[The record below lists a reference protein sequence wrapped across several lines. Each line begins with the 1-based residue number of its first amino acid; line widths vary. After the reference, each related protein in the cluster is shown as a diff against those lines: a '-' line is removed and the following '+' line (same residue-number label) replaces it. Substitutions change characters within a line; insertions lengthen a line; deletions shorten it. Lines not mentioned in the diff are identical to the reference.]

1 MRIPRPEHTLS
12 RSKISQA
19 ALSVLYQLQKAG
31 YQAFLVGG
39 GVRDVLLGRSPKDFD
54 VVTNALP
61 EQVKSVFLRQCRL
74 IGRRFVLAHVHLNR
88 SIIEV
93 STFRAHHAKGGD
105 GVIENGRIVRDN
117 VYSNHIHDDVWR
129 RDFTVNAL
137 YYDIQDFSLIDYV
150 NGLADLQSGTIRLIG
165 EPLLRYQEDPVRMLR
180 AVRFAAKLG
189 FTVEPATAAPIF
201 HSGGL
206 LAHIPPARL
215 YEEVLKLFFSG
226 HAVESFRQLRKYNL
240 FMPLFPY
247 TDACLG
253 DDPMAMALIEQ
264 VLTNTDQRIA
274 ENKPVMPAFLLA
286 TLLWPPLLR
295 MLPDRSLPTKEGNQQ
310 ELLIETVQHLLTQQ
324 SRHVFIPKRVT
335 TLMQDIWLFQL
346 RLTGRSRGKRS
357 LRLLEHPCF
366 RAGYDFLLLRASFEE
381 SLKKFTDWWEQL
393 QQGDENIRQSLLPN
407 HPSPSKSLQRKKRK
421 KKK

>member
-1 MRIPRPEHTLS
+1 VRIPRAEHTLS

-19 ALSVLYQLQKAG
+19 ALSVLYQLHKAG

-105 GVIENGRIVRDN
+105 GVVENGRIVRDN
-117 VYSNHIHDDVWR
+117 VYSNHIDDDVWR

-137 YYDIQDFSLIDYV
+137 YYDIHDFSLIDYV
-150 NGLADLQSGTIRLIG
+150 NGLADLRTGTIRLIG

-189 FTVEPATAAPIF
+189 FTIEPATAAPIPE
-201 HSGGL
+201 SGGL

-215 YEEVLKLFFSG
+215 YEEVLKLFLSG
-226 HAVESFRQLRKYNL
+226 HGVESFRQLRKYNL
-240 FMPLFPY
+240 FKPLFPY
-247 TDACLG
+247 TEVCFT
-253 DDPMAMALIEQ
+253 DDPTAMALIEQ
-264 VLTNTDQRIA
+264 VLHNTDTRIA
-274 ENKPVMPAFLLA
+274 EDKPVMPAFLLA
-286 TLLWPPLLR
+286 TMLWPSLLR
-295 MLPDRSLPTKEGNQQ
+295 MLPDRQLKEGNQQ
-310 ELLIETVQHLLTQQ
+310 ELLIETAQHLLNQQ
-324 SRHVFIPKRVT
+324 LRHVFIPKRVT
-335 TLMQDIWLFQL
+335 TLMLDIWLFQL

-357 LRLLEHPCF
+357 LRLIEHPGF
-366 RAGYDFLLLRASFEE
+366 RAGYDFLLLRANFEE
-381 SLKKFTDWWEQL
+381 SLKKFADWWEQL
-393 QQGDENIRQSLLPN
+393 QQGDENVRQSLLPH
-407 HPSPSKSLQRKKRK
+407 HPSPSKSAQRKKRK